1 MAEASPIETRLGYV
15 TAWRTWRVWSS
26 PEGLSLHSVAAA
38 PSLGEWFP
46 GRPMEARCGYREMR
60 PPACQC
66 ESCPGNDNKCGIY
79 AYREAP
85 ATVTHA
91 MGVVGRV
98 ALWGTVI
105 EHSTGYRGQFAY
117 PIDVAYGHCT
127 WCGSAEKPK
136 LLPFEQSVALA
147 PERGEGWVAWV
158 CDAHAN
164 AALARERSLETGKA
178 SMGWA
183 PRSGLDMALAI
194 AETYS
199 VEVASSG

>member
-1 MAEASPIETRLGYV
+1 MAESPPIETRLGYV

-26 PEGLSLHSVAAA
+26 PGGLSLHSVAAA
-38 PSLGEWFP
+38 PALGEWPP

-60 PPACQC
+60 PPACAC

-105 EHSTGYRGQFAY
+105 EHAAGYRGQYAY
-117 PIDVAYGHCT
+117 PIDVACGHCA
-127 WCGSAEKPK
+127 WCGSPEKPV
-136 LLPFEQSVALA
+136 LLPFEASVALA
-147 PERGEGWVAWV
+147 PVQGEGWVEWV
-158 CDAHAN
+158 CRAHEA
-164 AALARERSLETGKA
+164 AALARLRSLETGKP
-178 SMGWA
+178 SLGWT
-183 PRSGLDMALAI
+183 PRSGLDMAQTI
-194 AETYS
+194 AEAYN
-199 VEVASSG
+199 VEVASLP

>member
-1 MAEASPIETRLGYV
+1 MTEASPIETRLGYV

-26 PEGLSLHSVAAA
+26 VGGLSLHSVAAA
-38 PSLGEWFP
+38 PALGEWLP
-46 GRPMEARCGYREMR
+46 LRPMEARCGYREMR
-60 PPACQC
+60 PPACEC

-85 ATVTHA
+85 STVTHA

-105 EHSTGYRGQFAY
+105 EHATGYRGQFAY

-127 WCGSAEKPK
+127 WCGSAERPK
-136 LLPFEQSVALA
+136 LLPFEASVALA
-147 PERGEGWVAWV
+147 PGQGEGWVEWV
-158 CDAHAN
+158 CREHER
-164 AALARERSLETGKA
+164 AALARLRSLETGKP
-178 SMGWA
+178 SQRWA
-183 PRSGLDMALAI
+183 GRPGIEIAPAI

-199 VEVASSG
+199 VEVGSP

>member
-26 PEGLSLHSVAAA
+26 PDSLSLHSVAAA
-38 PSLGEWFP
+38 PSLGEWQP
-46 GRPMEARCGYREMR
+46 LQPMEARCGYREMR

-66 ESCPGNDNKCGIY
+66 ESCPGDGNHCGIY

-85 ATVTHA
+85 SAVTHA

-105 EHSTGYRGQFAY
+105 EHATGYRGQFAY
-117 PIDVAYGHCT
+117 PIDFAYGHCT
-127 WCGSAEKPK
+127 WCRSPERPK
-136 LLPFEQSVALA
+136 LLPLEESVVLA
-147 PERGEGWVAWV
+147 PERGEGWLVWA
-158 CDAHAN
+158 CSKHAQ
-164 AALARERSLETGKA
+164 AALARARALETGKA

-183 PRSGLDMALAI
+183 PMPGLDVARAI
-194 AETYS
+194 AEVYS
-199 VEVASSG
+199 VEVAAGG